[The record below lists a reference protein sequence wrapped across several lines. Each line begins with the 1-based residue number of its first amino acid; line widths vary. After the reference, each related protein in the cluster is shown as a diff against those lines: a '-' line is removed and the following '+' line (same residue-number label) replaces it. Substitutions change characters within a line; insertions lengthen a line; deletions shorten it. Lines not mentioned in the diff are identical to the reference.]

1 MKKIKMSLVAV
12 AFATLSFNNLQADT
26 LSNTLKSKNMSVGIQ
41 TSLPSIGLSVRSD
54 ISDKINLQGV
64 LGFFGN
70 VNTYLIRGNYKLTQ
84 DEIYHTYGF
93 ASVGMWT
100 YDYSIDTETALG
112 FGLGGGVEFDMQSI
126 DENLPP
132 VTGNIEIAFSQTGIE
147 HYNISA
153 LTLGFGVHY
162 KF

>member
-1 MKKIKMSLVAV
+1 MKKIKMSLVTI
-12 AFATLSFNNLQADT
+12 AFTTLSFSNLQAET
-26 LSNTLKSKNMSVGIQ
+26 LINTLKGKNMSVGIQ

-54 ISDKINLQGV
+54 ITDKINAQGI

-84 DEIYHTYGF
+84 DELYHTYAF
-93 ASVGMWT
+93 ASVGMWS
-100 YDYSIDTETALG
+100 YDYSLDTETALG
-112 FGLGGGVEFDMQSI
+112 FGLGGGVEFDWQSL

-132 VTGNIEIAFSQTGIE
+132 IATNIEIAFSKTDIK
-147 HYNISA
+147 HYKISS
-153 LTLGFGVHY
+153 LTLGFGAHY